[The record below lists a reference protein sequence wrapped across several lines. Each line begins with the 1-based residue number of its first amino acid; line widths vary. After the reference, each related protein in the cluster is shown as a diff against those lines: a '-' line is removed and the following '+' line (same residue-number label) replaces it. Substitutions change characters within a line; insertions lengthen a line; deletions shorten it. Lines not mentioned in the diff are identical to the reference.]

1 MFRGIEAKSCARA
14 WVAACKSIM
23 GTKNEGYNVVIDVAD
38 PVRHDPQDNA
48 AITLVDRFLKDHG
61 ESPIVT
67 VTNTIFPQDLYEAHG
82 APEFYKIYH
91 NDFDKFSR
99 DARGWGQYF
108 DRMTRW
114 KVAGGETI
122 YPLQDLIAKMKAN
135 EDKKKKVKA
144 IYEMAV
150 SGPSL
155 ENPPELEQDE
165 DEDADLGITI
175 YAPSRDRRRPLSGPC
190 LSYLS
195 FKRHSNGDLMLLAVY
210 RNHYYM
216 TKLLGN
222 LIGLGQLQAFVAKEA
237 GLKRVGSLT
246 VISTHAEIDMDGG
259 WKSGEV
265 KGLVDQA
272 EKVLQA

>member
-14 WVAACKSIM
+14 WAAACKSIM

-38 PVRHDPQDNA
+38 PVKHDAKDNA
-48 AITLVDRFLKDHG
+48 AITLVDKFLKEHD
-61 ESPIVT
+61 ENPVVT
-67 VTNTIFPQDLYEAHG
+67 VASTTFPQALYEAHG
-82 APEFYKIYH
+82 APEFYKVYH
-91 NDFDKFSR
+91 RDFDRFSR

-122 YPLQDLIAKMKAN
+122 YPLQDLITKLETN
-135 EDKKKKVKA
+135 EEKKRRVKA
-144 IYEMAV
+144 VYEMAV
-150 SGPSL
+150 TGPSL
-155 ENPPELEQDE
+155 GGSDLPEEEEE
-165 DEDADLGITI
+165 DSGLDLTI
-175 YAPSRDRRRPLSGPC
+175 YAPGSDRRRPISGPC

-195 FKRHSNGDLMLLAVY
+195 FKRHRDGDVLLTAVY

-237 GLKRVGSLT
+237 GLKAGSLT
-246 VISTHAEIDMDGG
+246 VVSTHAEIDMEGG
-259 WKSGEV
+259 WKTGDV
-265 KGLVDQA
+265 KDLVEQVA
-272 EKVLQA
+272 RMLQD